1 MNALKVLIID
11 DDDRNIFALK
21 AVLASKGFTCYT
33 ASGGTKA
40 LEILSREKGIRIALV
55 DMMMPD
61 IDGYE
66 LMMLIRK
73 MPSLQDVMLIA
84 LTAQAMPG
92 DKEKCMEAGAD
103 AYVSK
108 PVDVDHLLKII
119 NTIANSND
127 GTRSDRPITG

>member
-1 MNALKVLIID
+1 MNPVMQKILIID

-21 AVLASKGFTCYT
+21 AVLTAKGYSCST
-33 ASGGTKA
+33 APGGAQA
-40 LEILSREKGIRIALV
+40 LDILKNNKDIGVALV

-73 MPSLQDVMLIA
+73 MPSLQHLRLVA

-92 DKEKCMEAGAD
+92 DKEKCMAAGAD
-103 AYVSK
+103 DYISK
-108 PVDVDHLLKII
+108 PVDVDALLKII
-119 NTIANSND
+119 EHIDANT
-127 GTRSDRPITG
+127 

>member
-1 MNALKVLIID
+1 MKSPLQEILIID

-21 AVLASKGFTCYT
+21 AVLTSKGYKCST
-33 ASGGTKA
+33 APGGTAA
-40 LEILSREKGIRIALV
+40 LAILRRNKDIGIALV

-73 MPSLQDVMLIA
+73 MPSLHHVKLIA
-84 LTAQAMPG
+84 VTAQAMPG

-103 AYVSK
+103 GYISK
-108 PVDVDHLLKII
+108 PVDVDILLK
-119 NTIANSND
+119 TIEHID
-127 GTRSDRPITG
+127 VRT